1 MYVDITYNVLCT
13 LYANFCLQSIMNYEY
28 ASEELTA
35 FKNLSRGVFWGQHY
49 LYEAELQES
58 FHEEHAVTTKQDH
71 KN

>member
-1 MYVDITYNVLCT
+1 
-13 LYANFCLQSIMNYEY
+13 MNYEY